1 MSELKVISSSPSVQT
16 YVSKNIVPQ
25 KKIKESAE
33 NKDNTAQK
41 VILSGLAAA
50 AAIGAAVFALK
61 SGKVQNIAKEISV
74 EKFKEAGNKFVNG
87 KAITKSGKPFTGTII
102 KINKNGEK
110 RTLEY
115 VDGYM
120 KEVNVFKPDKRIE
133 KCTYEEYKELLKK
146 GEKVYFNPEA
156 GYAKEV
162 FTGDYTKLELKTKN
176 YNYDEAGKLISV
188 DVRPADTDIT
198 RVVLDG
204 PPVVKTINLKE
215 KAQKGVDA
223 YKAKQAAIQKQ
234 KEINTY
240 VEEIRQQL
248 SGKQKIN
255 AKTIDSSFGNYKPL
269 KERSDSYDRLVHKY
283 EYLEEKEQK
292 IKENVSKLKEKMHTK
307 SEINNQ
313 TIDDNLFPKNKELE
327 ELNSFY
333 KDLETKSIEK
343 AERKAYLKAHPEEA
357 KALRKAQKAERLNA
371 RTTQEQFYSE
381 EFGQDVVSVTVKG
394 KNGTQVTKI
403 YTRDKETL
411 LREIFVNNN
420 QTTRVTGIKAS
431 SVDSQIAVTEHVDNM
446 GYITKVTKQKVK
458 EPNGKYVD
466 VIRTKHS
473 ERAYPV
479 QTSDGFY
486 EILCSEKNVYKLNN
500 GKSMTEYVG
509 KDGDKIQILR
519 DKKGKI
525 LEEIYIG
532 PDKTSGPDELKIKLL
547 EQWYINYLNLCKKYN
562 MRPLSGE
569 AGSGAFS
576 HFRDLLLR
584 DTDYIEFL
592 SLLNTLKYRAQYNSD
607 AAVRLML
614 LDGLRFEAYEIEKIL
629 RGVLEKKGIDAL
641 EKYVEKLC
649 FRLPDYEEKIINIF
663 QNLQQE
669 IARSKARNPIYV
681 MA

>member
-234 KEINTY
+234 KEIDAY
-240 VEEIRQQL
+240 VEATRQQL

-255 AKTIDSSFGNYKPL
+255 AETIDNSFGNYETIR
-269 KERSDSYDRLVHKY
+269 ERSESYDRLVRKY

-292 IKENVSKLKEKMHTK
+292 IKENVSKLKR
-307 SEINNQ
+307 SAS
-313 TIDDNLFPKNKELE
+313 
-327 ELNSFY
+327 LN
-333 KDLETKSIEK
+333 
-343 AERKAYLKAHPEEA
+343 
-357 KALRKAQKAERLNA
+357 
-371 RTTQEQFYSE
+371 
-381 EFGQDVVSVTVKG
+381 
-394 KNGTQVTKI
+394 
-403 YTRDKETL
+403 
-411 LREIFVNNN
+411 
-420 QTTRVTGIKAS
+420 
-431 SVDSQIAVTEHVDNM
+431 
-446 GYITKVTKQKVK
+446 
-458 EPNGKYVD
+458 
-466 VIRTKHS
+466 
-473 ERAYPV
+473 
-479 QTSDGFY
+479 
-486 EILCSEKNVYKLNN
+486 
-500 GKSMTEYVG
+500 
-509 KDGDKIQILR
+509 
-519 DKKGKI
+519 
-525 LEEIYIG
+525 
-532 PDKTSGPDELKIKLL
+532 
-547 EQWYINYLNLCKKYN
+547 
-562 MRPLSGE
+562 
-569 AGSGAFS
+569 
-576 HFRDLLLR
+576 
-584 DTDYIEFL
+584 
-592 SLLNTLKYRAQYNSD
+592 
-607 AAVRLML
+607 
-614 LDGLRFEAYEIEKIL
+614 FE
-629 RGVLEKKGIDAL
+629 KGICTIWNA
-641 EKYVEKLC
+641 
-649 FRLPDYEEKIINIF
+649 
-663 QNLQQE
+663 
-669 IARSKARNPIYV
+669 
-681 MA
+681 